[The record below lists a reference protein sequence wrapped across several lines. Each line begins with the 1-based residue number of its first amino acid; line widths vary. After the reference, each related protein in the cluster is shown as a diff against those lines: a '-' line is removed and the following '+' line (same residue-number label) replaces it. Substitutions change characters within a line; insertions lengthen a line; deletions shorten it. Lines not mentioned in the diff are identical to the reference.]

1 MLHTILYSIDQQ
13 TNHQKTAMKPHD
25 IFIIISIS
33 GMCDTNES
41 NSQPARMGMS
51 SIRPL
56 PFTISYAKKEEIHNL
71 QNITSPPP
79 VI

>member
-1 MLHTILYSIDQQ
+1 
-13 TNHQKTAMKPHD
+13 
-25 IFIIISIS
+25 
-33 GMCDTNES
+33 
-41 NSQPARMGMS
+41 MGMS

-79 VI
+79 VISKTEYKAVS